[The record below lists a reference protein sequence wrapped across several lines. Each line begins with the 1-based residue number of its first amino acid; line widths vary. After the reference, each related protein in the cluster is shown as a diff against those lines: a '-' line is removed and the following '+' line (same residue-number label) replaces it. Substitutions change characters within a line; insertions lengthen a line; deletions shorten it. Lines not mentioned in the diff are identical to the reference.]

1 MFCGGGPNPLADMD
15 RGVKSAGGSK
25 SAVTPATLLN
35 RAATTPGTLF
45 DKCVGSLTS
54 HRILDLNPYPR

>member
-1 MFCGGGPNPLADMD
+1 MGGS
-15 RGVKSAGGSK
+15 KSASGYGPGGKIRGGSK